1 MEEETKNRWMNYS
14 LAYSSKQ
21 YEERE
26 YTMTVRVYTE
36 ITFFREEIAMSNVK
50 FRITKQLNGDIV
62 IRQKEAKGHI
72 VSSMENV
79 EFEINLHDPSG
90 KNSYNT
96 EVISC
101 LRLRTMSQLALFLSQ
116 IKAYMSHWAMF
127 WQSYFSASVTEP

>member
-1 MEEETKNRWMNYS
+1 MFNYWHRFFCLGDDASPGHWMEEETKNRWMNYS

-36 ITFFREEIAMSNVK
+36 ITFFREEIAMSSVK
-50 FRITKQLNGDIV
+50 FRITKQLNGEIM
-62 IRQKEAKGHI
+62 IRQKEAKGNI

-90 KNSYNT
+90 N
-96 EVISC
+96 
-101 LRLRTMSQLALFLSQ
+101 
-116 IKAYMSHWAMF
+116 KAPELTSPIVSDKGPF
-127 WQSYFSASVTEP
+127 K